1 MKKVAVEEA
10 IGMVLGHDMTQVM
23 PGEFKGPRFKKGH
36 VVKEEDISVLKSMG
50 KDHIYMLELDNGMLH
65 ENDAA
70 LRIARATVGQG
81 LYLTDPSEGKVNY
94 TTEYPGM
101 LEIDLERLYAI
112 NAIDDVVLATLHSET
127 LVQAGQIVAGT
138 RVNPLVIS
146 EYPIIQVE
154 EVAAQG
160 GPVLQVLPYREL
172 KVGLIVT
179 GNEVFYG
186 RIEDKFGPK
195 MKEKL
200 AKYETVSVLDMVY
213 VPDDPVE
220 IATAILGLQ
229 AVGVDLVI
237 TAGGMSV
244 DPDDVTPE
252 GIRQTGAEIV
262 KYGAPVLPGSMF
274 MMAYLGEM
282 AIIGLPACAMYHDV
296 TIFELVFPKVLVGK
310 QVEAN
315 DIARMGHGGLCLK
328 CETCHFPVCPLG
340 KGN

>member
-10 IGMVLGHDMTQVM
+10 IGMVLGHDMTQVI

-36 VVKEEDISVLKSMG
+36 MVKEEDIPVLKSMG
-50 KDHIYMLELDNGMLH
+50 KDHIYILELDGGILH
-65 ENDAA
+65 ENEAA
-70 LRIARATVGQG
+70 SRIAKATVGQG
-81 LYLTDPSEGKVNY
+81 LYLTDPSEGKVSY
-94 TTEYPGM
+94 RTEYPGM
-101 LEIDLERLYAI
+101 LEIDLVRLNAI
-112 NAIDDVVLATLHSET
+112 NSIDEVVLATLHTET
-127 LVQAGQIVAGT
+127 LVQSGQVVAGT

-146 EYPIIQVE
+146 EYPILQVE

-160 GPVLQVLPYREL
+160 GPVLQVIPYREL
-172 KVGLIVT
+172 KVGLIIT

-186 RIEDKFGPK
+186 RIQDKFGPK
-195 MKEKL
+195 MQEKL

-220 IATAILGLQ
+220 ITTAIMGLQ
-229 AVGVDLVI
+229 AVGADLVI

-252 GIRQTGAEIV
+252 GIRQTGAVII

-274 MMAYLGEM
+274 MMAYLDEM

-296 TIFELVFPKVLVGK
+296 TVFELVFPKVLVGK
-310 QVEAN
+310 KVEAKE
-315 DIARMGHGGLCLK
+315 IAHLGHGGLCLK
-328 CETCHFPVCPLG
+328 CEVCHYPVCPLG
-340 KGN
+340 KGS